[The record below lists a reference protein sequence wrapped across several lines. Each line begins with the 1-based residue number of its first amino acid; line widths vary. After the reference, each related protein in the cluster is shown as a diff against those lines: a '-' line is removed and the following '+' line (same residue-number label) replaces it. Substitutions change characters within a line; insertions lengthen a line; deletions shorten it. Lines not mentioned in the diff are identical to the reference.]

1 MAASRKHGQYPYS
14 WNGGLPA
21 AHCLGLIKPLPC
33 ARHAIFSRAP
43 HAQLSVLAL
52 VHVAQVGRMLAELI
66 QHELTD
72 GLARRLVP
80 QTAGPAPSWHSR
92 FSRLALE
99 LIAVTTSA
107 GGQDV
112 AV

>member
-1 MAASRKHGQYPYS
+1 MLSNVGQV
-14 WNGGLPA
+14 
-21 AHCLGLIKPLPC
+21 
-33 ARHAIFSRAP
+33 AR
-43 HAQLSVLAL
+43 V
-52 VHVAQVGRMLAELI
+52 LAELI

-80 QTAGPAPSWHSR
+80 HAAAGATGAAPSWHSR

-107 GGQDV
+107 GGPNLLLDPEPHPDPEPDCDFAPSQPRV
-112 AV
+112 